1 MGRIPDHI
9 IDQIR
14 DQANVVEIIGEH
26 VNLKKAGRNY
36 LGLCPFHK
44 EKTPS
49 FNVNPE
55 RGMYKCFGCGKGG
68 NVITFVQDHLHMT
81 FPDAVRH
88 LAGKMHIEIPEEQDD
103 DPTGMQARREEA
115 RAALREAA
123 RLFQDVLSSSDG
135 APARRVLEARGFNE
149 VIIEQFGIGASPA
162 AWDTTMK
169 HLLDNGFTQ
178 QHLEDAGLVI
188 VKDDGKVYDRFRGR
202 VMFPIRDDSGRVVG
216 FSARILGDDKDAPKY
231 INSPQTIVFD
241 KSRVL
246 YGLDLAK
253 RSIMKDRRVY
263 LVEGQADVIAMHQAG
278 FTATVASSGTALT
291 PEQLRSVKRYADT
304 AVLVFDADAA
314 GQKAMTRGIELALAA
329 GLDVQCVVLPEGED
343 PDSVIQGQGAHAMQD
358 LLEAATP
365 WMEYQTGRYRSSG
378 DLDDPVRQADAVRTL
393 LTWITGVPDALRHPF
408 LLRDLADRFELE
420 ESTLKAEFDKVKRM
434 QRPAPYQ
441 HDRQQPAPQQR
452 PPAPANSQ
460 QPQQQPQPQQG
471 SQQVPPLLPPER
483 ELLRTALTVEHGL
496 ALIQHQYHIDAS
508 TFYTERG
515 QQLFRRIQIAEH
527 ETHDIVEHL
536 LESEDLDSH
545 DKELIRALVGS
556 AVRLSAKWKDF
567 DIEVPDLE
575 TARTVRDALLGIA
588 LQRTVAEIEVIMR
601 AVAETD
607 DEDQHQRL
615 ANRLQQ
621 LMNRRE
627 ELRQRYQDDPTDL
640 RWLDADTTSAS

>member
-1 MGRIPDHI
+1 MARIPDHI

-14 DQANVVEIIGEH
+14 EQANPVEIIGEH
-26 VNLKKAGRNY
+26 VNLKKSGRNY

-55 RGMYKCFGCGKGG
+55 RGIYKCFGCGKGG

-88 LAGKMHIEIPEEQDD
+88 LADKLHIEIPEEQND

-115 RAALREAA
+115 RGVLREAD
-123 RLFQDVLSSSDG
+123 RFFQEVLASSDG
-135 APARRVLEARGFNE
+135 APARRFLEKRGFQDAT
-149 VIIEQFGIGASPA
+149 IQQFGIGASPA

-216 FSARILGDDKDAPKY
+216 FSARILGEEKDAPKY
-231 INSPQTIVFD
+231 INSPQTLVFD

-253 RSIMKDRRVY
+253 RAIMKDRTVL

-278 FTATVASSGTALT
+278 FTATVASSGTSLT

-314 GQKAMTRGIELALAA
+314 GQKAMSRGIELALAA
-329 GLDVQCVVLPEGED
+329 GLDVKCVVLPEGED
-343 PDSVIQGQGAHAMQD
+343 PDSVIQGQGAHAMQEMLD
-358 LLEAATP
+358 AATP
-365 WMEYQTGRYRSSG
+365 WMEYQTDRYRSSG
-378 DLDDPVRQADAVRTL
+378 ALEDPVQQADAVRTM
-393 LTWITGVPDALRHPF
+393 LTWIAGVPDALRHPF
-408 LLRDLADRFELE
+408 LIRDLSERFRLDEATL
-420 ESTLKAEFDKVKRM
+420 STEFARVRQTKR
-434 QRPAPYQ
+434 PTAAPSQ
-441 HDRQQPAPQQR
+441 SVRQTP
-452 PPAPANSQ
+452 PPATRQPVPA
-460 QPQQQPQPQQG
+460 QPSTTPEQPT
-471 SQQVPPLLPPER
+471 PPLLPPER

-496 ALIQHQYHIDAS
+496 AMILHQYHIDVS

-515 QQLFRRIQIAEH
+515 QRLFQQILIAEE
-527 ETHDIVEHL
+527 ETHDIVDHL
-536 LESEDLDSH
+536 LQSEEVSTH
-545 DKELIRALVGS
+545 DKDLIRSIVGS
-556 AVRLSAKWKDF
+556 AVRLSTKWKDF
-567 DIEVPDLE
+567 DIQVPDLE

-588 LQRTVAEIEVIMR
+588 LQRTVAEIESIMR
-601 AVAETD
+601 SIAEID
-607 DEDQHQRL
+607 DETQHQRL
-615 ANRLQQ
+615 ANNLQK
-621 LMNRRE
+621 LMDRRE
-627 ELRQRYQDDPTDL
+627 DLRRRYNDDPTDL